1 METLKHSAG
10 QIFQHN
16 FLPRYTENSPGEQ
29 LTAPSGSLAG
39 PEEGAKEPTDQKEL
53 ARAKQEPKEGVRVT
67 RPDWQ
72 LQLVYHLIS
81 QTSQILHFIQ
91 VNTKSRVITIL

>member
-1 METLKHSAG
+1 MLVRFCKNIDLLERETIFLSA
-10 QIFQHN
+10 
-16 FLPRYTENSPGEQ
+16 
-29 LTAPSGSLAG
+29 APLCPAPPDT
-39 PEEGAKEPTDQKEL
+39 PEEGVKEPTDQKEL

>member
-1 METLKHSAG
+1 MESLRHSAG

-39 PEEGAKEPTDQKEL
+39 PEEPTEQKEL